1 MAQRD
6 KPNRP
11 IEPGTYDAV
20 PEADRAEQAAP
31 AYPDD
36 APYTDIDP
44 RSVPDDMPVPDGPAL
59 VGAGR
64 DEWTANPAD
73 IVEQAIPVPLGDD
86 YDGDYD
92 DNDEP

>member
-6 KPNRP
+6 KLPRT
-11 IEPGTYDAV
+11 EPGAFDAV

-44 RSVPDDMPVPDGPAL
+44 RSIPDDMPIPDEPVL
-59 VGAGR
+59 VGGG
-64 DEWTANPAD
+64 DEWSANPAD
-73 IVEQAIPVPLGDD
+73 IAEQAVPVPLGDD
-86 YDGDYD
+86 YDDEFGD
-92 DNDEP
+92 DEL

>member
-6 KPNRP
+6 KTPRTT
-11 IEPGTYDAV
+11 EPGTFDAV

-44 RSVPDDMPVPDGPAL
+44 RSVPDGIPVPDEPVLIG
-59 VGAGR
+59 GGR
-64 DEWTANPAD
+64 DEWYADPAD
-73 IVEQAIPVPLGDD
+73 IAEQAIPVPLGDD
-86 YDGDYD
+86 YDGDYG
-92 DNDEP
+92 DEES